1 MVKEISRTTWLIII
15 GIFLCLTLVIGT
27 TTKVVQS
34 MTYKKEIAVE
44 INSKQIDTGIRI
56 DKESKSANTFTS
68 YRTVP
73 TTSIETIDVPIFQWA
88 KEQEDAFF
96 DEMRKTEENLNQK
109 FVAHFNLDTNITK
122 ITDELFSIEMK
133 AEQAVEQ
140 SMEYST
146 MKTFIV
152 DLKKE
157 KIINPTD
164 IFDENKF
171 TLQDR
176 FQLVQNQ
183 IDKEKKKFVAHF
195 NLDTNITKITDE
207 LFSIEMKAEQAV
219 EQSMEYSTMKTF
231 IVDLK
236 KEKII
241 NPTDIFDENKFTLQ
255 DRFQLVQNQID
266 KEIDP
271 NTWEPALERLQE
283 LEVSLHSDEMT
294 FYFNDIDLREN
305 GDVLEVKIPMIEL
318 ADYLSD
324 DYYNVFITE
333 ELQAELEQN
342 KIEEEQARIE
352 AKENHKYIA
361 LTLDD
366 GPGPETTTSILD
378 TLKQYDAKAT
388 FFMLGNSVEQYPE
401 IAKQVADEGHEIANH
416 SVTHAN
422 LNAVNTDRIRQE
434 MTESTQKIEQATG
447 EKPLLF
453 RPPYGNLN
461 ETVVSIAQ
469 EVNQT
474 IILWSLDTNDWE
486 HRNANATIELAINDA
501 ELGSIILM
509 HDLHQTPADALPQ
522 IMQRLSSEGY
532 EFVTVSELLPYLDEQ
547 GIGPY
552 RGNQSLK
559 Q

>member
-176 FQLVQNQ
+176 L
-183 IDKEKKKFVAHF
+183 
-195 NLDTNITKITDE
+195 
-207 LFSIEMKAEQAV
+207 
-219 EQSMEYSTMKTF
+219 
-231 IVDLK
+231 
-236 KEKII
+236 
-241 NPTDIFDENKFTLQ
+241 
-255 DRFQLVQNQID
+255 QLVQNQID

-271 NTWEPALERLQE
+271 NTWEPALKSLQE
-283 LEVSLHSDEMT
+283 LEISLQSDEMT
-294 FYFNDIDLREN
+294 FYFNDIDLSDN
-305 GDVLEVKIPMIEL
+305 GDILEVKIQMIEL
-318 ADYLSD
+318 TDNLRED
-324 DYYNVFITE
+324 NYNVIINE
-333 ELQAELEQN
+333 ELKSELEQN

-361 LTLDD
+361 LTFDD
-366 GPGPETTTSILD
+366 GPGPETTTSILE

-388 FFMLGNSVEQYPE
+388 FFMLGKNVEQYPE

-416 SVTHAN
+416 TVTHAN
-422 LNAVNTDRIRQE
+422 LDAVNTDRIRQE
-434 MTESTQKIEQATG
+434 MTESTQQIEQATG
-447 EKPLLF
+447 KKPMLF
-453 RPPYGNLN
+453 RPPYGNYN
-461 ETVVSIAQ
+461 ETVISIAQ
-469 EVNQT
+469 ELNQT
-474 IILWSLDTNDWE
+474 IALWSLDTNDWE
-486 HRNANATIELAINDA
+486 HRNANATVEIATNNA
-501 ELGSIILM
+501 KPGSIILM
-509 HDLHQTPADALPQ
+509 HDIHQTTADALPQ

-552 RGNQSLK
+552 RGN
-559 Q
+559 